1 LTLPL
6 RDRRFVVYAMI
17 QVAVLLVFQQLAV
30 AFPLDMHGHGLSPKT
45 IGRVLALNGLV
56 IIALQPLALRLTRHT
71 SNRHLL
77 AAGGALVGI
86 GFGTAA
92 WAGGAP
98 IYVIAIFILTL
109 GEIGFSIATPALIA
123 QLAPV
128 EHRGNYMGANQLV
141 WGLAGVAAPALGSFV
156 LDRFGGATLWLG
168 AAVVGLTAG
177 GLHALFTGRPDRVR
191 SPGEIDA
198 KSGGPPAR
206 TRRLR
211 RRGRRCR

>member
-6 RDRRFVVYAMI
+6 RDGRFVVFAMI

-56 IIALQPLALRLTRHT
+56 IIALQPIALRLTRHT
-71 SNRHLL
+71 SNHHLL
-77 AAGGALVGI
+77 AAGGALVGL

-98 IYVIAIFILTL
+98 IFVIATFILTL

-141 WGLAGVAAPALGSFV
+141 WGLAGVVAPALGSFV
-156 LDRFGGATLWLG
+156 LDRFGGKPLWLG
-168 AAVVGLTAG
+168 AAIVGLTAG
-177 GLHALFTGRPDRVR
+177 GLHAIFTGRAAARSGPGTERHPTHVPPDVDRIR
-191 SPGEIDA
+191 
-198 KSGGPPAR
+198 
-206 TRRLR
+206 
-211 RRGRRCR
+211 